1 MMVGD
6 AQFRDIWLWGTA
18 VSSSAAGRFGLE
30 LAVVLVGEAAVDEY
44 DVEAYVGIAVV
55 IVNKVIAE

>member
-6 AQFRDIWLWGTA
+6 AEFRKIWFWGSA

-30 LAVVLVGEAAVDEY
+30 LAVVLLGETAADEY
-44 DVEAYVGIAVV
+44 GVEAYVGIAVV